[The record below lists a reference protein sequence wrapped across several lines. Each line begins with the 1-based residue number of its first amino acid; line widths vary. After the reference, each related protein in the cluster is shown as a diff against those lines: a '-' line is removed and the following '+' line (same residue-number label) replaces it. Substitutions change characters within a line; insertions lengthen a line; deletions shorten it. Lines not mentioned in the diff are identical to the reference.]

1 MYDYFRKNTILA
13 VKLITMSGGDI
24 FLLVIAGIAIVL
36 DSARKSGRK
45 KRASTGK
52 TTRPSVPVFPTMPES
67 PVFVEEETEPEL
79 PVEEEALPQIYEPV
93 MSGSLDVPETPE
105 LMEEGVPAVQ
115 EEEAPRTE
123 NKDSAVREVIDPKK
137 LVIYSEIMSPKFK
150 EF

>member
-1 MYDYFRKNTILA
+1 
-13 VKLITMSGGDI
+13 MSGGDI
-24 FLLVIAGIAIVL
+24 FLLVIAGLAIVL

-52 TTRPSVPVFPTMPES
+52 TTRPSVPVFPTVSES
-67 PVFVEEETEPEL
+67 PVFVEEEIE
-79 PVEEEALPQIYEPV
+79 
-93 MSGSLDVPETPE
+93 PE

>member
-1 MYDYFRKNTILA
+1 
-13 VKLITMSGGDI
+13 MSGGDI
-24 FLLVIAGIAIVL
+24 FLLVIAGLAIVL

-52 TTRPSVPVFPTMPES
+52 TTRPSVPVFPTVSES

-93 MSGSLDVPETPE
+93 MSGSFDVPETPE

-115 EEEAPRTE
+115 EEESPRTE

>member
-13 VKLITMSGGDI
+13 VKLTTMSGGDI

-52 TTRPSVPVFPTMPES
+52 TTRPSVPVFPTVSES
-67 PVFVEEETEPEL
+67 PVFVEEETE
-79 PVEEEALPQIYEPV
+79 
-93 MSGSLDVPETPE
+93 PE